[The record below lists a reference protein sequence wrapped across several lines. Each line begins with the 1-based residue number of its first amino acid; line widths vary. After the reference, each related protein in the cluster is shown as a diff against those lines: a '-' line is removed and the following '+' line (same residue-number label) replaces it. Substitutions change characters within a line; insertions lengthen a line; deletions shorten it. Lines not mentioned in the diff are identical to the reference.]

1 LLNSQVS
8 EDDSL
13 TTQLTTQLDT
23 NGYCMVADVF
33 DQTNV
38 DALIQLIETA
48 NQTDIESALKSRG
61 TVFAAR
67 NLIDSI
73 PNLLQVVDSPAL
85 RELLAETLGEKFGLV
100 RALYFD
106 KPSDRSWNLPFHKD
120 LTIAVKDNSLPT
132 THFCKPTRK
141 AGVDHVEASREVL
154 ENMLTLRIHL
164 DVVTESNGPLEVIP
178 GSHHSGKKNEAT
190 SSDPQKILCNAG
202 DVLAMRP
209 MLSHGSGH
217 TDPEG
222 NLRRRIL
229 HLEFC
234 GIESLADGYRWMH
247 FLKLAN

>member
-1 LLNSQVS
+1 MSTQINSQLES
-8 EDDSL
+8 D
-13 TTQLTTQLDT
+13 
-23 NGYCMVADVF
+23 GYCLVPSVF
-33 DQTNV
+33 DQSTV
-38 DALIQLIETA
+38 EALREKIESA
-48 NQTDIESALKSRG
+48 NRTDIESALKSRG

-73 PNLLQVVDSPAL
+73 PDLLASVDSPAL
-85 RELLAETLGEKFGLV
+85 RELLTQTLGADFGLV

-106 KPSDRSWNLPFHKD
+106 KPSDRSWNLPLHKD

-132 THFCKPTRK
+132 THFSKPTRK
-141 AGVDHVEASREVL
+141 AGVDHVEASQTVL

-164 DVVTESNGPLEVIP
+164 DQVTESNGPLEVVP
-178 GSHHSGKKNEAT
+178 GSHQSGKQNEAT
-190 SSDPQKILCNAG
+190 PNDRVKILCDAG

-234 GIESLADGYRWMH
+234 GTELLSDGFQWMH
-247 FLKLAN
+247 FLKFQGSD

>member
-1 LLNSQVS
+1 M
-8 EDDSL
+8 
-13 TTQLTTQLDT
+13 TPQLTTQLDT
-23 NGYCMVADVF
+23 NGYCLVADVF
-33 DQTNV
+33 DQSKV
-38 DALIQLIETA
+38 DSLIQLVETA
-48 NQTDIESALKSRG
+48 NRTDIESALQSRG

-73 PNLLQVVDSPAL
+73 PDLLQEVDSPAL
-85 RELLAETLGEKFGLV
+85 GNLLAEALGSDFGLV

-120 LTIAVKDNSLPT
+120 LTIAVKDNSLST
-132 THFCKPTRK
+132 THFSKPTRK
-141 AGVDHVEASREVL
+141 AGVDHVEASQGVL
-154 ENMLTLRIHL
+154 ANMLTLRIHL

-178 GSHHSGKKNEAT
+178 GSHQSGKQNEAT
-190 SSDPQKILCNAG
+190 PSDPVKILCNAG

-234 GIESLADGYRWMH
+234 GMEELADGFQWMH
-247 FLKLAN
+247 FLRPPV